1 MGALQAG
8 GRYLPGTWNRARV
21 KQEVAQGAAQ
31 YSRGRRGGVEVCC
44 HVWRGV
50 VSGDIVSHPSRQQS
64 GGVETRERPSR
75 GCRSGAAM
83 VSSDAVLC
91 DDASGASLDP
101 GPGTMPGTRAS
112 SGGVLAW

>member
-1 MGALQAG
+1 
-8 GRYLPGTWNRARV
+8 
-21 KQEVAQGAAQ
+21 
-31 YSRGRRGGVEVCC
+31 
-44 HVWRGV
+44 
-50 VSGDIVSHPSRQQS
+50 
-64 GGVETRERPSR
+64 
-75 GCRSGAAM
+75 M